1 MASASCLRGWH
12 VHGKYSISQFYVG
25 KVAMS
30 DSLSRIHEELSLEG
44 QKYIPHTSECSWHL
58 LHALRGWPIHGNNS
72 ISQIYLSEVAMT
84 DSLSRIH
91 EELSLKGQKQM
102 SHTSECTWHLF
113 HAVWGWPV
121 HGKYESLNLSIL
133 YGKGGNKIF
142 TIPISSFASNCKNR
156 QQIQAIQTDVS
167 DRKNR

>member
-1 MASASCLRGWH
+1 MFGLTIYPFANPISLSRIHEDLSLERHNHMPQYSSKCTSHMLHAFRGWPA
-12 VHGKYSISQFYVG
+12 HGKYSISQFYL
-25 KVAMS
+25 A
-30 DSLSRIHEELSLEG
+30 
-44 QKYIPHTSECSWHL
+44 
-58 LHALRGWPIHGNNS
+58 
-72 ISQIYLSEVAMT
+72 EVAIT

-142 TIPISSFASNCKNR
+142 TILISSFASNCKNR
-156 QQIQAIQTDVS
+156 QQIQAIQTDIS
-167 DRKNR
+167 DCKNRQQIQANIWQ